1 MQENSVPVGLLGWT
15 TITVTGYV
23 TACDPGCNHTS
34 SYRGTK
40 RLSELSLGQE
50 LTDLVTDPWWRSSIR
65 HRFDSL
71 YLIEVRPDGAL
82 FRYGKQEVFVASE
95 KSKKLEQIPLDYAYG
110 ELYVRVQKE
119 TGDFITSKHDIFS
132 PEAYDAILKAAENG
146 DAEAITHL
154 AYIRFYGI
162 PRLNL
167 PADRKEA
174 HRLWEKAA
182 AMGNNTAMLCCAINY
197 YFGEEVEE
205 DKAKAFDMYLQ
216 LEKAGFPAVYQKLS
230 DIYATGIE
238 GVVEQDWGKMIDYA
252 NKAYELGYMDAGV
265 DLGMAYYYGNGV
277 EEDKKK
283 AFDYFYPKT
292 TCSGKWASGWANYF
306 VGLYYEEGLAGV
318 QKDLRTAYI
327 YIEHAAII
335 GNATAM
341 VKAGVMLASGEGTP
355 MNYEAAVIW
364 FENAM
369 NAGEADGAYYLAYY
383 YSCADGGNDPEKADK
398 YQQIAADMGHE
409 IAQQEIEQGVSP
421 NQLPDEE

>member
-154 AYIRFYGI
+154 A
-162 PRLNL
+162 
-167 PADRKEA
+167 
-174 HRLWEKAA
+174 
-182 AMGNNTAMLCCAINY
+182 
-197 YFGEEVEE
+197 
-205 DKAKAFDMYLQ
+205 
-216 LEKAGFPAVYQKLS
+216 
-230 DIYATGIE
+230 
-238 GVVEQDWGKMIDYA
+238 
-252 NKAYELGYMDAGV
+252 
-265 DLGMAYYYGNGV
+265 
-277 EEDKKK
+277 
-283 AFDYFYPKT
+283 
-292 TCSGKWASGWANYF
+292 
-306 VGLYYEEGLAGV
+306 
-318 QKDLRTAYI
+318 
-327 YIEHAAII
+327 
-335 GNATAM
+335 
-341 VKAGVMLASGEGTP
+341 
-355 MNYEAAVIW
+355 
-364 FENAM
+364 
-369 NAGEADGAYYLAYY
+369 
-383 YSCADGGNDPEKADK
+383 
-398 YQQIAADMGHE
+398 
-409 IAQQEIEQGVSP
+409 
-421 NQLPDEE
+421 